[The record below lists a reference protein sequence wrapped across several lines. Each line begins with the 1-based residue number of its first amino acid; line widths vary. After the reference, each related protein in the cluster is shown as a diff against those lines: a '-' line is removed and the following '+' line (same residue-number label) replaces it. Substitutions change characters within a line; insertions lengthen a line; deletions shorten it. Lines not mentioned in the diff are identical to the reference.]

1 MNFFSEGFISK
12 RSKPLISSESI
23 NSLKSEHLKEGV
35 SPIIACIETPNQAFN
50 DHNIKDFLKN
60 STKLTDVDYFGDSI
74 EQKVRGFKNMG
85 DGSFV
90 ISPIDSSDK
99 FSQKFLDCTGL
110 VVAGQKKE
118 TKENISLLS
127 HQNPAHFLNEE
138 FWKTN
143 FKNDLRQQLQELKK
157 KSVDKTV
164 DVVIVG
170 GNHFLNGE
178 YSNSKEYRDNYLD
191 SIKQL
196 SEVVVEVFN
205 FEPVVITGPKTVRG
219 RQTDDVYYD
228 NEHRRLYIVRKDIG
242 DTTTESF
249 LPRDIEKQEKKWK

>member
-1 MNFFSEGFISK
+1 MNFSSESFISK
-12 RSKPLISSESI
+12 KSESLISKESI

-35 SPIIACIETPNQAFN
+35 SPIIACIETPSQSFN
-50 DHNIKDFLKN
+50 GHDLKDFFRN
-60 STKLTDVDYFGDSI
+60 NTKLTNVDYFGDSAK
-74 EQKVRGFKNMG
+74 QKVQGFKNMG
-85 DGSFV
+85 DNSFV
-90 ISPIDSSDK
+90 ISPIDNSDK

-110 VVAGQKKE
+110 VAAGQKKE

-127 HQNPAHFLNEE
+127 HQNPGQFLERE
-138 FWKTN
+138 YWETN
-143 FKNDLRQQLQELKK
+143 FKNYLRQQLQGLKE

-170 GNHFLNGE
+170 GNYFLSGE
-178 YSNSKEYRDNYLD
+178 RNKEYRDNYLN

-196 SEVVVEVFN
+196 SEVVIEVFG

-219 RQTDDVYYD
+219 RQTDDIYYD
-228 NEHRRLYIVRKDIG
+228 NERRRLYIVRKDIG

-249 LPRDIEKQEKKWK
+249 LPCDIEKQEKKWK